1 MLGWLLYFIVFVV
14 LVSFIYASLKA
25 APWVP
30 MRAEDLARVIAMAK
44 IKPGE
49 KFFDLGA
56 GDGRTLEAAEK
67 NGAEAVGYEISLL
80 PFLLS
85 FVRKFFVGA
94 KFKMLF
100 KDLWKADLQQADI
113 VFFFLMPKIF
123 PRLQEKLEK
132 ELRPG
137 TRVISYVWPINGWA
151 PETINEAES
160 RPKLYLY
167 HFSHSRKGGN

>member
-1 MLGWLLYFIVFVV
+1 MLGWFLYFIVCVIIFSFV
-14 LVSFIYASLKA
+14 YASLKA

-30 MRAEDLARVIAMAK
+30 MRSEDLARVITLAK
-44 IKPGE
+44 IEPGE

-85 FVRKFFVGA
+85 LVRKFFIGA
-94 KFKMLF
+94 KFKMSF
-100 KDLWKADLQQADI
+100 KDFWGADLQSADI

-123 PRLQEKLEK
+123 PRLKEKLEK

-137 TRVISYVWPINGWA
+137 TKIISYVWPIKDWT
-151 PETINEAES
+151 PEVINEAKNP
-160 RPKLYLY
+160 PKLYLY
-167 HFSHSRKGGN
+167 IKG